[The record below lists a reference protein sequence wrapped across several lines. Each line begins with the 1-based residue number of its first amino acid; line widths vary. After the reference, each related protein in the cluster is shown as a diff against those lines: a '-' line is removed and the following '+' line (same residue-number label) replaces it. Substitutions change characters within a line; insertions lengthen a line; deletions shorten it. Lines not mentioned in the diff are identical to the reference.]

1 MMKWLGM
8 KRLAA
13 RRLMRV
19 KVWMSAGRGLAIAG
33 LLFAAIEAAQAQ
45 GGTGFAPD
53 RARPVKERVLPGGYP
68 DKASL
73 PSSWA
78 IPAEPLGFSPPGPL
92 YLGERNSLVS
102 LDFIDENRLLFT
114 FRVPGLIH
122 RDLKAGESGESDERQ
137 IRAVVVALPA
147 GAIEAEA
154 LWTVHDRAR
163 YLWMLKDGHF
173 LVRDRNELEQGDA
186 HLELK
191 PLLRFPGPLLWLELD
206 PTQQFLVSNSFEPAA
221 TQAKPGEVPSP
232 ATAAAT
238 ITPGSQSSPGD
249 SSSLA
254 DNSRNPSSNSSSPA
268 SNSNSDSNAE
278 QPDLVVRI
286 LHRETGQVMLVS
298 RVRSMV
304 HLPINSEG
312 YLESLRGRG
321 EGWLLNLN
329 FFTGGSRILG
339 GFDSV
344 CAPSMDFVSQQEVLV
359 SACDASGGHKLV
371 AMTTDGKTLW
381 DDLNPG
387 TSIWPLLARSPDGL
401 RLTQET
407 LAVTHPVSSYAP
419 LSAEDVKGQLITVF
433 NAATGEVA
441 FWSPA
446 SPVLDAGGNVAISPS
461 GRRVAVL
468 NAGAIQVFELPAAP
482 PLPGAAAKHPGH

>member
-1 MMKWLGM
+1 MM

-13 RRLMRV
+13 KRLMRV
-19 KVWMSAGRGLAIAG
+19 KVWMSAGRWLAVAG
-33 LLFAAIEAAQAQ
+33 LFLAAIQAAQAQ
-45 GGTGFAPD
+45 GGGGFAPD
-53 RARPVKERVLPGGYP
+53 RAHPVKERVLPGGYP

-73 PSSWA
+73 PPSWT

-238 ITPGSQSSPGD
+238 ITPGSQSST
-249 SSSLA
+249 
-254 DNSRNPSSNSSSPA
+254 SNSSSPA
-268 SNSNSDSNAE
+268 SNSNGDSNAE

-321 EGWLLNLN
+321 EEWVLNLN
-329 FFTGGSRILG
+329 FFTGGSRTLG
-339 GFDSV
+339 SFDSA

-371 AMTTDGKTLW
+371 AMTTEGKTLW

-468 NAGAIQVFELPAAP
+468 NAGAVQVFELPAAP
-482 PLPGAAAKHPGH
+482 PLPGAAAKRAGH